1 MTRTSPDP
9 DHLIPDAAEPRPTF
23 QPFMHDLTVAHPD
36 EERLGREID
45 ETMAQIRETTFE
57 NSGHATRSVHAK
69 GHGILQA
76 ELEIFEG
83 LPPLAQGIF
92 SRPGNHQVIMR
103 FSTTPGDL
111 LSDNVSTPRAVAFKV
126 LDVEGERLPDSEAS
140 RSQDFI
146 MVNDPTFNAPDA
158 ATFVKAFKPLAATTD
173 RMEGFKKI
181 FSTALRGVEMAVEA
195 VGGESAKLKAF
206 GGEPRRHILGETFFN
221 QLPLRYGDNIAKLSL
236 APISEELK
244 ALTDKQLEDGDD
256 PDALRSAVRSFFE
269 QHSGEWEVR
278 VQLCTNLTDM
288 PIEKA
293 DAEWD
298 EKQSPYLPV
307 AILRAARQDS
317 WPDQRATDIEDG
329 LGFSPWNGVVEHWP
343 LGSLNRIRKVVYEHS
358 QQFRSE
364 RNRCPVH
371 ERKS

>member
-1 MTRTSPDP
+1 MSVTGVLRLGEICVRVLDMDEARMHYG
-9 DHLIPDAAEPRPTF
+9 DHLGLLETARDGDDRTYYKAWDE
-23 QPFMHDLTVAHPD
+23 HDCHSVV
-36 EERLGREID
+36 I
-45 ETMAQIRETTFE
+45 Q
-57 NSGHATRSVHAK
+57 RSDQCGV
-69 GHGILQA
+69 
-76 ELEIFEG
+76 EY
-83 LPPLAQGIF
+83 
-92 SRPGNHQVIMR
+92 
-103 FSTTPGDL
+103 
-111 LSDNVSTPRAVAFKV
+111 VAFKV

-256 PDALRSAVRSFFE
+256 PDALRSSVRSFFE

>member
-1 MTRTSPDP
+1 
-9 DHLIPDAAEPRPTF
+9 
-23 QPFMHDLTVAHPD
+23 MHDLTVAHPD

-45 ETMAQIRETTFE
+45 ETTAQIRETTFE

-307 AILRAARQDS
+307 AILRPPVRIAGRTSAPRIL
-317 WPDQRATDIEDG
+317 RTG
-329 LGFSPWNGVVEHWP
+329 LASAPGMA
-343 LGSLNRIRKVVYEHS
+343 
-358 QQFRSE
+358 
-364 RNRCPVH
+364 
-371 ERKS
+371 